1 MSKARQATDAPRF
14 SRQWWIDS
22 VKISVWVVIV
32 TVLVWVYADMEFTQ
46 TADVALTVRLNTDGS
61 KEAVLT
67 SENPI
72 REVTFQL
79 RGSRSDLD
87 KFVKKFRG
95 QIVDL
100 DLSSRPGFRPG
111 LDQEIDSVDVLENV
125 SEVTE
130 LGLRVVSGRP
140 AKIRDI
146 NVEKLEPR
154 NLPVEFIYKGVELDV
169 VPIAEVEVKAPES
182 RWGVIPGKSSIRTIE
197 KDLTDLPIGEPQ
209 DVSFQLIAAIGA
221 EPVELAKSEMTVSV
235 KVVRRTA
242 AATETIPIT
251 VRIVSPAEWSE
262 EGQGVWTQYTLVRK
276 DRIEW
281 RTKITVTGPRKDIDI
296 LKTDKTKT
304 IDAYIILTDSDTEP
318 IDSWSSRPVTLRFPP
333 DLQIQLA
340 SGQTEPT
347 VQFRLEKRAAVTP

>member
-1 MSKARQATDAPRF
+1 M
-14 SRQWWIDS
+14 
-22 VKISVWVVIV
+22 VIV

-46 TADVALTVRLNTDGS
+46 TADVAMTVRLNTAGS

-67 SENPI
+67 SENLT

-95 QIVDL
+95 QVVDL

-111 LDQEIDSVDVLENV
+111 LNQEIDSVAVLENV

-146 NVEKLEPR
+146 NVEKLEAR
-154 NLPVEFIYKGVELDV
+154 NLPVEFIYKGVELDA
-169 VPIAEVEVKAPES
+169 VPIAQVQVKAPES
-182 RWGVIPGKSSIRTIE
+182 RWEVIPGKSAIRTIE
-197 KDLTDLPIGEPQ
+197 KDLTDLPIGETG
-209 DVSFQLIAAIGA
+209 DVTFQLIAAIGA
-221 EPVELAKSEMTVSV
+221 EPIELDQAELTVSV

-251 VRIVSPAEWSE
+251 VRIIAPAEWSE
-262 EGQGVWTQYTLVRK
+262 EGQEGVWAQYKLVRK
-276 DRIEW
+276 DRLEW
-281 RTKITVTGPRKDIDI
+281 RGKVTVTGPRKDIDI
-296 LKTDKTKT
+296 LKTDNTKT
-304 IDAYIILTDSDTEP
+304 IDAYIVLTDSDTEP

-340 SGQTEPT
+340 SGQTEPI